1 VKRTSETH
9 PLEINFI
16 DAFNGRIGMT
26 SFPGIV
32 ETSPT
37 GSWDRDLDA
46 DLDAIKAAGATVL
59 LTLNEAHELQKF
71 TVTEE
76 RLEQGCAARGLTWHW
91 LPIEDMSL
99 PDARFFVQW
108 DMLSLDLCERLDA
121 GETVVFHCKAG
132 LGRTGT
138 VVAQLLVETGLSP
151 EQAIH
156 VVRDRRPGT
165 IETKVQEEYVRTLR
179 P

>member
-1 VKRTSETH
+1 
-9 PLEINFI
+9 
-16 DAFNGRIGMT
+16 MT

-32 ETSPT
+32 ESSAT
-37 GSWDRDLDA
+37 GSWERDLDA
-46 DLDAIKAAGATVL
+46 DLDAIKEADASVL
-59 LTLNEAHELQKF
+59 ITLNEDHELQKF

-76 RLEQGCAARGLTWHW
+76 RLDEGCSQRSMTWHW

-108 DMLSLDLCERLDA
+108 DLLSLDLCERLDA

-138 VVAQLLVETGLSP
+138 IVSQLLVETGLTP
-151 EQAIH
+151 EEAIH
-156 VVRDRRPGT
+156 KVRDARPGT
-165 IETKVQEEYVRTLR
+165 IETKVQEEYVRALR
-179 P
+179 SSG